1 MGRPHIRD
9 TTFLPRCSAAHGGAG
24 GHALPQPGRD
34 RPPGRQDPSGL
45 PGAGVRRRLRRL
57 RIGELAPRRRSRVDF
72 ATGIVDMAETGQ
84 RAEGQAGRRTTQDQG
99 KPAQGQPAAR
109 GHGGAGRPP
118 AAPGRPTDQVFKARG
133 GGQLRI
139 STSAATP
146 GGPRWPSY
154 PRPSAYGFPEADTA
168 LRAWLDA
175 MFRGATEHRRNA
187 VG

>member
-1 MGRPHIRD
+1 MGRHHIRD
-9 TTFLPRCSAAHGGAG
+9 TTFLPRCSAAQGGAG
-24 GHALPQPGRD
+24 GDALPQPGRD

-57 RIGELAPRRRSRVDF
+57 RIGELAALRRSRVDF
-72 ATGIVDMAETGQ
+72 ATGIVDVAETVNELKGKLVVGPPKT
-84 RAEGQAGRRTTQDQG
+84 RASRRKVSLPLGVMEELADHLRRRAGPPIRYSRRG
-99 KPAQGQPAAR
+99 VAASS
-109 GHGGAGRPP
+109 ASP
-118 AAPGRPTDQVFKARG
+118 
-133 GGQLRI
+133 
-139 STSAATP
+139 TSAARS

-175 MFRGATEHRRNA
+175 MVRGATEHRRNA